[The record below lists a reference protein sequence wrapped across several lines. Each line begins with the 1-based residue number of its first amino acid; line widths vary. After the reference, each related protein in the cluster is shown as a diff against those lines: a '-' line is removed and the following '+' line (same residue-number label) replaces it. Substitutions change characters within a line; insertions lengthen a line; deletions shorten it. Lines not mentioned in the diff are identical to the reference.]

1 MISSGFS
8 ALARF
13 LYDLC
18 RDLPPV
24 AAVAVSSTMFALSA
38 ATGRDVR

>member
-18 RDLPPV
+18 RDLSPV
-24 AAVAVSSTMFALSA
+24 AALALSGSMFALSA
-38 ATGRDVR
+38 ATGRNVR